1 MTHGER
7 DPDDR
12 AHGER
17 DPGDRAQGDRT
28 QGDRHPSSATG
39 GQRLSHVA
47 EDGSARMVDVSE
59 KQPSAR
65 FATATGRVQLSPEAA
80 GAVREQA
87 LPKGDVLTIAR
98 IAGIQ
103 AAKRTWD
110 LIPLCHPIGLTGI
123 EVDVE
128 LVGDV
133 VRVVA
138 TTRTHDRT
146 GVEMEAL
153 TAVAV
158 AGLTIIDM
166 VKAIDPT
173 ATISEV
179 SVAVKGGGVHGEWRR
194 EPAQ

>member
-1 MTHGER
+1 M
-7 DPDDR
+7 
-12 AHGER
+12 
-17 DPGDRAQGDRT
+17 T
-28 QGDRHPSSATG
+28 QGDRAPSSATG
-39 GQRLSHVA
+39 SQRLSHVAEDGSARLSHVAEDGSQRLSHVA

-65 FATATGRVQLSPEAA
+65 FATATGCVRLSPKAA

-103 AAKRTWD
+103 AAKRTWE

-133 VRVVA
+133 VQVAA

-166 VKAIDPT
+166 VKAIDQT

-194 EPAQ
+194 EPGQ

>member
-1 MTHGER
+1 M
-7 DPDDR
+7 
-12 AHGER
+12 
-17 DPGDRAQGDRT
+17 T
-28 QGDRHPSSATG
+28 QGDRAPSSATG
-39 GQRLSHVA
+39 SQRLSHVAEDGSQRLSHVAEDGSQRLSHVA

-65 FATATGRVQLSPEAA
+65 FATATGCVRLSPKAA

-103 AAKRTWD
+103 AAKRTWE

-133 VRVVA
+133 VQVAA

-153 TAVAV
+153 TAASVA
-158 AGLTIIDM
+158 ALTVYDM
-166 VKAIDPT
+166 VKGIERGVV
-173 ATISEV
+173 IEQVRLLS
-179 SVAVKGGGVHGEWRR
+179 KCGGKHDWNAE
-194 EPAQ
+194 EAS

>member
-1 MTHGER
+1 MTRGDR
-7 DPDDR
+7 DPW
-12 AHGER
+12 
-17 DPGDRAQGDRT
+17 
-28 QGDRHPSSATG
+28 SSTG
-39 GQRLSHVA
+39 GRRLSHVA
-47 EDGSARMVDVSE
+47 ADGTARMVDVSS

-65 FATATGRVQLSPEAA
+65 FATATGCVRLSPEAA
-80 GAVREQA
+80 TAVRDQA

-103 AAKRTWD
+103 AAKRTWE
-110 LIPLCHPIGLTGI
+110 LVPLCHPIGLTGI
-123 EVDVE
+123 EVDVA

-133 VRVVA
+133 VQIAA

-166 VKAIDPT
+166 VKALDPG
-173 ATISEV
+173 ATITE
-179 SVAVKGGGVHGEWRR
+179 VAVELKGGGVHGEWRR
-194 EPAQ
+194 ESRP